1 MTLNT
6 KALKTLINERRKDEI
21 KLKIRQFYYI
31 KNDIKIR
38 RKQNFSNRFKISN
51 KKIQNLNTQLFQNSR
66 SYFFLTIPL

>member
-21 KLKIRQFYYI
+21 KLKIKQFYYT

-51 KKIQNLNTQLFQNSR
+51 KKIQKLNTQLFKIHV
-66 SYFFLTIPL
+66 LL